1 MEEEHLTTLNGFCF
15 FRTPGDRTLA
25 GLYRFLFYFSSLL
38 PTSGLFEL
46 NPLLHHP
53 LKLSSA
59 LFSLLFKHLIKF
71 ERKERQGWKGRKWDS
86 LSEGDVGGGGV
97 SCWMMS
103 LDSLRVTVVIIY
115 SFPLSFV

>member
-46 NPLLHHP
+46 NLLLHHP

-86 LSEGDVGGGGV
+86 LSEGDAGGDRGV
-97 SCWMMS
+97 QL
-103 LDSLRVTVVIIY
+103 LDDVTGL
-115 SFPLSFV
+115 P